1 MNTQHQPRESS
12 RTKLCSICPKPA
24 VTVER
29 CGKSLCAEHAT
40 LLRTLTSR
48 ALDANLELA
57 S

>member
-1 MNTQHQPRESS
+1 MNTQQQPRKSP
-12 RTKLCSICPKPA
+12 RTKLCFVCPKPA

-29 CGKSLCAEHAT
+29 CGKSLCADHAT
-40 LLRTLTSR
+40 LLQTLTSR

>member
-1 MNTQHQPRESS
+1 MKSQQQPEGSS
-12 RTKLCSICPKPA
+12 HTDLCAVCPKPA

-29 CGKSLCAEHAT
+29 CGKPLCAAHAT
-40 LLRTLTSR
+40 LLRLLTSR